1 MSRRPS
7 ASIVASPVLI
17 GAVTLLVTIVAV
29 FLAYNANTGLPF
41 VPTYDVKAELPSGA
55 KLVKGNEVR
64 VGGFRVGLVEEIE
77 PTVVEGRSVALVNL
91 KLDKVVDPLP
101 ADTTIRVRP
110 RSALGLRYVQ
120 ITPGTSNRMLDA
132 GDTIPLE
139 NTSESLDLED
149 IYAVFQGKTRNDVR
163 AATTGFGD
171 AFAGRG
177 VALNQA
183 IESLNPFFVHLNPV
197 MTNLA
202 DPKTDL
208 DQFFR
213 ALGRASAEA
222 APVATAQAAVF
233 THMADTFEAFVREPE
248 ALRQTIEKSP
258 PTLDVSIASLRV
270 QRPFLE
276 DFADLSAR
284 LRPAAQELPRSLPAI
299 NAAFKVGTP
308 VLPRTVELNE
318 NLEDSFNALDALFQ
332 NPGTLLALR
341 DIRTALAAAKPAITF
356 IAPYQT
362 VCNYTVYFL
371 HPLGE
376 LQSQVQNGPTGGGT
390 VLSQGVK
397 TVNQS
402 QPNNYA
408 TTVGS
413 RPVDIEQDKNP
424 IGATDDSP
432 QQAPLHRF
440 YGTGPY
446 PPAIDSQGNADCHAA
461 NIGYVQGGTEFSQLN
476 DRGRYPPGDMEFP
489 GRTPLQ
495 TTTSGAG
502 GNWAVTTSDFP
513 IVSGGTY
520 VSEALDIDNLEDVP

>member
-1 MSRRPS
+1 
-7 ASIVASPVLI
+7 VLI

-41 VPTYDVKAELPSGA
+41 VPTYDIQAELPSGA

-64 VGGFRVGLVEEIE
+64 VGGFRVGLIE
-77 PTVVEGRSVALVNL
+77 DIKPTTVDGKSVALVKM

-101 ADTTIRVRP
+101 VDTEIRVRP

-120 ITPGTSNRMLDA
+120 VTPGRSSKMLEA
-132 GDTIPLE
+132 GDTIKLE

-149 IYAVFQGKTRNDVR
+149 IYAVFQGKTRNDAR

-177 VALNQA
+177 MALNEA
-183 IESLNPFFVHLNPV
+183 IESLNPFFLHLTPV
-197 MTNLA
+197 MQNLA
-202 DPKTDL
+202 DPRTDL

-222 APVATAQAAVF
+222 APVATAQAEVF

-258 PTLDVSIASLRV
+258 PTLDVSIASLKV

-299 NAAFKVGTP
+299 NAAFRVGTP
-308 VLPRTVELNE
+308 ILPRTVELNE
-318 NLEDSFNALDALFQ
+318 NLSESFNALDNLFQ
-332 NPGTLLALR
+332 SPGTLLALR
-341 DIRTALAAAKPAITF
+341 DIRTALASARPALTF

-362 VCNYTVYFL
+362 VCNYTLYFL

-397 TVNQS
+397 LPNQA

-408 TTVGS
+408 TTIGS
-413 RPVDIEQDKNP
+413 RPTDIPRKDMNP
-424 IGATDDSP
+424 IGAEDENGG
-432 QQAPLHRF
+432 PLHRL
-440 YGTGPY
+440 YAPAPP
-446 PPAIDSQGNADCHAA
+446 PPAIDSQGNADCTSA
-461 NIGYVQGGTEFSQLN
+461 NFGYVRGDGLN
-476 DRGRYPPGDMEFP
+476 DRGRYPPGTYTVP
-489 GRTPLQ
+489 GSPPNALPIQQVEVGT
-495 TTTSGAG
+495 G
-502 GNWAVTTSDFP
+502 GNWVVTDSDLP

-520 VSEALDIDNLEDVP
+520 VSDALGIDNLEDVP

>member
-1 MSRRPS
+1 MTRRPA
-7 ASIVASPVLI
+7 ASIVASPVLV

-41 VPTYDVKAELPSGA
+41 VPTYDIKAELPSGA

-64 VGGFRVGLVEEIE
+64 VGGFRVGLIEEIE
-77 PTVVEGRSVALVNL
+77 PTVVDGKSVALASL
-91 KLDKVVDPLP
+91 KLDKVVEPLS
-101 ADTTIRVRP
+101 ADTAVRVRP
-110 RSALGLRYVQ
+110 RSALGLRFVQ
-120 ITPGTSNRMLDA
+120 VTPGTSEQALKA
-132 GDTIPLE
+132 GDTIQLE

-177 VALNQA
+177 QALNEA
-183 IESLNPFFVHLNPV
+183 IEALNPFFLHLTPV
-197 MTNLA
+197 MQNLA

-222 APVATAQAAVF
+222 APVAAAQAAVF
-233 THMADTFEAFVREPE
+233 THMADTFEAFVRDPT
-248 ALRQTIEKSP
+248 ALQQTIEKSP
-258 PTLDVSIASLRV
+258 PTLDTTIASLRV

-284 LRPAAQELPRSLPAI
+284 LRPAARELPRSLPAI

-308 VLPRTVELNE
+308 VLPRTVELNA
-318 NLEDSFNALDALFQ
+318 NLEDSFNALDDLFQ
-332 NPGTLLALR
+332 SPGTLLALR
-341 DIRTALAAAKPAITF
+341 DIRAALASGRPAITF

-376 LQSQVQNGPTGGGT
+376 VQSQVQNGPTGGGT

-397 TVNQS
+397 LPNTD

-413 RPVDIEQDKNP
+413 RPVDVPLDQNP
-424 IGATDDSP
+424 IGATDDGTEDG
-432 QQAPLHRF
+432 APLHRF

-461 NIGYVQGGTEFSQLN
+461 NIGWVKGPLN
-476 DRGRYPPGDMEFP
+476 DRGRYLPGSYTMP
-489 GRTPLQ
+489 GQLPGQ
-495 TTTSGAG
+495 EIEVPSG
-502 GNWAVTTSDFP
+502 GNWEVTDSDFP

-520 VSEALDIDNLEDVP
+520 VSEALGIDNLEDVP

>member
-1 MSRRPS
+1 
-7 ASIVASPVLI
+7 
-17 GAVTLLVTIVAV
+17 VTIVAV

-41 VPTYDVKAELPSGA
+41 VPTYDIKAELPSGA

-77 PTVVEGRSVALVNL
+77 PTVVDGKSVALASL
-91 KLDKVVDPLP
+91 KLDKVVDPLRT
-101 ADTTIRVRP
+101 DTTIRVRP

-120 ITPGTSNRMLDA
+120 VTPGTKGEELVA
-132 GDTIPLE
+132 GDTIRLAQ
-139 NTSESLDLED
+139 TSESLDLED

-163 AATTGFGD
+163 SATTGFGD

-177 VALNQA
+177 LALNQA
-183 IESLNPFFVHLNPV
+183 IESLNPFFVHLTPV
-197 MTNLA
+197 MENLA

-222 APVATAQAAVF
+222 APVAAAQAEVF

-248 ALRQTIEKSP
+248 SLQATIEKSP

-270 QRPFLE
+270 QRPFL
-276 DFADLSAR
+276 DDLADLSAR

-308 VLPRTVELNE
+308 ILPRTVELNE
-318 NLEDSFNALDALFQ
+318 NLSESFNALDDLFQ
-332 NPGTLLALR
+332 SPGTLLALK

-397 TVNQS
+397 TVNQD

-408 TTVGS
+408 TTIGS
-413 RPVDIEQDKNP
+413 RPPDMPTKEQSP
-424 IGATDDSP
+424 IGAEDESG
-432 QQAPLHRF
+432 APLHRL
-440 YGTGPY
+440 YAPAPP
-446 PPAIDSQGNADCHAA
+446 PPAIDSQGNADCTSA
-461 NIGYVQGGTEFSQLN
+461 NFGYVRGDGLN
-476 DRGRYPPGDMEFP
+476 DRGRYPAGSYTLPAPPPAGLLGQEMQV
-489 GRTPLQ
+489 GT
-495 TTTSGAG
+495 G
-502 GNWAVTTSDFP
+502 GNWVVTDSDFP

-520 VSEALDIDNLEDVP
+520 VSEALGIDNLEDVP

>member
-1 MSRRPS
+1 MTRRPS

-41 VPTYDVKAELPSGA
+41 VPTYDIKAELPSGA

-64 VGGFRVGLVEEIE
+64 VGGFRVGLVEDIE
-77 PTVVEGRSVALVNL
+77 PTVVDGKSVALISL
-91 KLDKVVDPLP
+91 KLDKVVDPLLT
-101 ADTTIRVRP
+101 DTTIRVRP

-120 ITPGTSNRMLDA
+120 ITPGTKGEELAA
-132 GDTIPLE
+132 GDKIPLE

-149 IYAVFQGKTRNDVR
+149 IYAVFQGKTRNHAR

-177 VALNQA
+177 SAINEA
-183 IESLNPFFVHLNPV
+183 IEALNPFFLHLTPV
-197 MTNLA
+197 MENLA
-202 DPKTDL
+202 DSRTDL

-222 APVATAQAAVF
+222 APVASAQAEVF

-258 PTLDVSIASLRV
+258 PTIDVSIASFRV
-270 QRPFLE
+270 QRPFL
-276 DFADLSAR
+276 DDLADLSAR
-284 LRPAAQELPRSLPAI
+284 LRPAARQLPRSLPAI

-308 VLPRTVELNE
+308 VLPRTVELND
-318 NLEDSFNALDALFQ
+318 NLAKSFNALDELFQ
-332 NPGTLLALR
+332 APGTLLALK
-341 DIRTALAAAKPAITF
+341 DIRTALAAAKPAIRF

-397 TVNQS
+397 LPNTD

-408 TTVGS
+408 TTIGS
-413 RPVDIEQDKNP
+413 RPPDIPTKDQSP
-424 IGATDDSP
+424 IHAEDAD
-432 QQAPLHRF
+432 
-440 YGTGPY
+440 
-446 PPAIDSQGNADCHAA
+446 GN
-461 NIGYVQGGTEFSQLN
+461 
-476 DRGRYPPGDMEFP
+476 
-489 GRTPLQ
+489 
-495 TTTSGAG
+495 
-502 GNWAVTTSDFP
+502 
-513 IVSGGTY
+513 
-520 VSEALDIDNLEDVP
+520 

>member
-1 MSRRPS
+1 MSRRPT

-41 VPTYDVKAELPSGA
+41 VPTYDIKAELPSGA

-77 PTVVEGRSVALVNL
+77 PTVVDGKSVALISL
-91 KLDKVVDPLP
+91 KLDKVVDPLLT
-101 ADTTIRVRP
+101 DTTIRVRP

-120 ITPGTSNRMLDA
+120 ITPGTQGEELAA
-132 GDTIPLE
+132 GDKIPLAQ
-139 NTSESLDLED
+139 TSESLDLED
-149 IYAVFQGKTRNDVR
+149 IYAVFQGKTRNDTR

-177 VALNQA
+177 MALNEA
-183 IESLNPFFVHLNPV
+183 IESLNPFFVHLTPV
-197 MTNLA
+197 MENLA
-202 DPKTDL
+202 DPRTDL

-213 ALGRASAEA
+213 ALGRVSAEA
-222 APVATAQAAVF
+222 APVATAQAEVF
-233 THMADTFEAFVREPE
+233 THMADTFEAFVREPS
-248 ALRQTIEKSP
+248 ALQATIEKSP
-258 PTLDVSIASLRV
+258 PTIDTSVASFRV
-270 QRPFLE
+270 QRPFL
-276 DFADLSAR
+276 DDLADLSAR

-308 VLPRTVELNE
+308 ILPRTVELNE
-318 NLEDSFNALDALFQ
+318 NLSEAFNALDELFQ
-332 NPGTLLALR
+332 DPGTLLALQ

-356 IAPYQT
+356 IAPYQS
-362 VCNYTVYFL
+362 VCNYTIYFL
-371 HPLGE
+371 VPLGE

-397 TVNQS
+397 LVNQD

-413 RPVDIEQDKNP
+413 RPPDIPTKGQSPIYAVDANDN
-424 IGATDDSP
+424 
-432 QQAPLHRF
+432 PLHRL
-440 YGTGPY
+440 YVPTPA
-446 PPAIDSQGNADCHAA
+446 PPAIDSQGNADCTSA
-461 NIGYVQGGTEFSQLN
+461 NFGYVEGTGLN
-476 DRGRYPPGDMEFP
+476 DYGRYPPGSYQFP
-489 GRTPLQ
+489 ASPPHGLPGQEITVG
-495 TTTSGAG
+495 TG
-502 GNWAVTTSDFP
+502 GNWVVTDSDHP

-520 VSEALDIDNLEDVP
+520 VSEALGIDNLEDVP

>member
-1 MSRRPS
+1 MSRRPKS
-7 ASIVASPVLI
+7 SIVASPVLI

-64 VGGFRVGLVEEIE
+64 VGGFRVGLVEDIQ
-77 PTVVEGRSVALVNL
+77 PTVVNGKSVALVDL
-91 KLDKVVDPLP
+91 KLDKVVEPL
-101 ADTTIRVRP
+101 AVDTTIRVRP

-120 ITPGTSNRMLDA
+120 ITPGTSDKTLAA
-132 GDTIPLE
+132 GDTIPLA

-149 IYAVFQGKTRNDVR
+149 IYAVFQGKTRSDIR
-163 AATTGFGD
+163 EATTGFGD

-177 VALNQA
+177 MSINNA
-183 IESLNPFFVHLNPV
+183 IAALNPFFTHLTPV
-197 MTNLA
+197 MQNLS
-202 DPKTDL
+202 DPRTDL
-208 DQFFR
+208 NQFFR

-222 APVATAQAAVF
+222 APVAQAQAEVF

-248 ALRQTIEKSP
+248 SLRQTIEKSP
-258 PTLDVSIASLRV
+258 PTLDVSTESLSV

-299 NAAFKVGTP
+299 NAAFRVGTP
-308 VLPRTVELNE
+308 ILPRTVELNE
-318 NLEDSFNALDALFQ
+318 NLEDSFNALDDLFQ
-332 NPGTLLALR
+332 SPGTLLALR
-341 DIRTALAAAKPAITF
+341 DIRTALAAGRPALTF

-397 TVNQS
+397 LVNQS
-402 QPNNYA
+402 QPFNYG
-408 TTVGS
+408 TTISS
-413 RPVDIEQDKNP
+413 RPPDIPQGMNP
-424 IGATDDSP
+424 IGAVDSEGN
-432 QQAPLHRF
+432 PLHRL
-440 YGTGPY
+440 YATGPY

-461 NIGYVQGGTEFSQLN
+461 NVGYVRGGQEKSELN
-476 DRGRYPPGDMEFP
+476 ARGRYPAGDIQAPGGHIP
-489 GRTPLQ
+489 GQLV
-495 TTTSGAG
+495 TTGGG
-502 GNWAVTTSDFP
+502 GNWEVTDSDFP

-520 VSEALDIDNLEDVP
+520 SSEALGIDNLEDVP